1 MDQRQRITRS
11 TDGFFISTR
20 AYEGQPAQKLHNS
33 EGKSAIAFTMTMFC
47 TVRKSGTSSLQWPN
61 FYNWKPAQSVLQHS
75 CFWKP
80 TNPWIHLPS
89 LLSLLPF
96 LCWFRSIAHL
106 RLVWWSKK
114 GNIRQYQ
121 FLLLFHSKKLY
132 CFLSFFFFSSSPS
145 IFAGLMT
152 CFDSVAYGRSP
163 RPLGSMAVSTF
174 LLEANHHAESS
185 TSLKLQSW
193 EETQAMRRKP
203 HLIPDT

>member
-132 CFLSFFFFSSSPS
+132 CFLSFFFFFLILFYLRWPRDLLWLSSIWQKSQTFRKYGSFHFPS
-145 IFAGLMT
+145 W
-152 CFDSVAYGRSP
+152 S
-163 RPLGSMAVSTF
+163 
-174 LLEANHHAESS
+174 
-185 TSLKLQSW
+185 
-193 EETQAMRRKP
+193 
-203 HLIPDT
+203 